1 MAAHNGTSVPTG
13 PHTVG
18 ITPPI
23 AADSKS
29 HNGFELQ
36 EVEYS
41 EQHQDNLTFDEEEAE
56 PELHA
61 RTWIALAA
69 MNVLVFTQVLALQGP
84 PAVLTYIGTDL
95 HNTTTQTWV
104 VNALS
109 LVQAVVGP
117 ILSTA
122 SDAFQ
127 ARKLLLVGTCA
138 IAFIGACIAPGSEN
152 IYRLIGASILI
163 GFGFAAVPLGYA
175 VPAEILP
182 RRWRPMAQAAMN
194 ASALLATVVGPL
206 TIGALIKRDTH
217 RGWRDFYWFQAALWG
232 TNVISVLFAY
242 RPPKRHTEL
251 DNLPFWHK
259 IRRLD
264 LVGCGILMVGL
275 TLFLT
280 GTSLG
285 GGQYTWVD
293 ARTLSPLIIGIF
305 GLVAFGLYE
314 WKGTTTGIVHHD
326 LFGAGKA
333 NARTF
338 ILCTFLIFVEG
349 LCIFAFA
356 IFYPIMSQIL
366 FTTDPILVVLR
377 SQAAWIPALLSTV
390 LWGYASTHFRTIREP
405 LLVGNVIMTAGMVGL
420 ATVQPGQSTN
430 AIAFACVAG
439 VGFGAPLVLTVSG
452 AQLVVPHKV
461 LATASAVTTT
471 ARAIGVAIFTAIF
484 TAAFNTR
491 LKLYL
496 PEYIIAAAEASGL
509 PGSSIPAFLEALT
522 TGQTATLPTIPGA
535 TSEIIAQGFSALQ
548 QAYAD
553 SIRVVF
559 IIAAPIGLAGSIV
572 CLFLGDLKK
581 TMNYR
586 VDAPV
591 EELHAKRGRH
601 TGTETERRV

>member
-1 MAAHNGTSVPTG
+1 MATLNGTTVPMG
-13 PHTVG
+13 PHTG
-18 ITPPI
+18 GLMG

-29 HNGFELQ
+29 QNEFELQ
-36 EVEYS
+36 EEEYS
-41 EQHQDNLTFDEEEAE
+41 DSRQ
-56 PELHA
+56 
-61 RTWIALAA
+61 A
-69 MNVLVFTQVLALQGP
+69 MNLLVFTQVLALQGP
-84 PAVLTYIGTDL
+84 PAVVREHPEYTVSEFDSVPPESSSS
-95 HNTTTQTWV
+95 WE
-104 VNALS
+104 
-109 LVQAVVGP
+109 P
-117 ILSTA
+117 
-122 SDAFQ
+122 
-127 ARKLLLVGTCA
+127 RA

-152 IYRLIGASILI
+152 IYRLIGASILV

-194 ASALLATVVGPL
+194 ASALLATVAGPL
-206 TIGALIKRDTH
+206 TIGALTKRNPHT
-217 RGWRDFYWFQAALWG
+217 GWRDFYWFQAALWG
-232 TNVISVLFAY
+232 TNVISVSIAY

-259 IRRLD
+259 IRHLD
-264 LVGCGILMVGL
+264 LVGCGLLMIGL

-280 GTSLG
+280 GASLG
-285 GGQYTWVD
+285 GGQYTWTD
-293 ARTLSPLIIGIF
+293 ARTLSTLIIGIF
-305 GLVAFGLYE
+305 GLIAFGLYE

-326 LFGAGKA
+326 LFRESKA
-333 NARTF
+333 KARTF
-338 ILCTFLIFVEG
+338 ILCAFLIFVEG

-377 SQAAWIPALLSTV
+377 SQAAWIPVLLSTIP
-390 LWGYASTHFRTIREP
+390 WGYASTHFRTIREP
-405 LLVGNVIMTAGMVGL
+405 LLLGNVIMTAGMVGL

-439 VGFGAPLVLTVSG
+439 LGFGAPLVLTVSG

-491 LKLYL
+491 IKDYL
-496 PEYIIAAAEASGL
+496 PKYITTAAKASGL
-509 PGSSIPAFLEALT
+509 PDSSIPAFIKALAA
-522 TGQTATLPTIPGA
+522 GQTAMLAKVPGI
-535 TSEIIAQGFSALQ
+535 TPQIIAKGFIALQ

-559 IIAAPIGLAGSIV
+559 IIAAAIGLLGSFA
-572 CLFLGDLKK
+572 CLFLGDMKK

-591 EELHAKRGRH
+591 EELHAKRDRH
-601 TGTETERRV
+601 TEIERRG